1 MYSLKRRLAKTV
13 ERLTGALIVHP
24 AEIHQLPERHCLA
37 QMFDLFRVDAVF
49 DVGAN
54 EGQYATQL
62 RRDVGFKG
70 AIISFEP
77 IPEVAERL
85 RAKAH
90 ADPLWFVAPLA
101 LDRESGPATFN
112 IMTASTFSS
121 LNRPT
126 ANQPAVYEGQNTVAR
141 QIQVMRSTVA
151 AELPKWRGELGF
163 CRPFLKMDTQGSDL
177 AVVEGAGDTIQ
188 SFVGLQSEL
197 SVRPLYEGTRG
208 FADVLA
214 IYANL
219 GFRPSALVPCSR
231 GHFPDLH
238 EVDCIMYRADAAS
251 RPNDEAPRFFGL

>member
-1 MYSLKRRLAKTV
+1 MVSLKRQLAKTV

-24 AEIHQLPERHCLA
+24 AEIHQLPERLCLR
-37 QMFDLFRVDAVF
+37 QMFDRFGVDAVF

-85 RAKAH
+85 RASAE

-101 LDRESGPATFN
+101 LDREGGPATFN
-112 IMTASTFSS
+112 VMTASTFSS

-126 ANQPAVYEGQNTVAR
+126 ADQPEIYEGQNTVAR

-151 AELPKWRGELGF
+151 AELPKWREQLGF
-163 CRPFLKMDTQGSDL
+163 SRPFLKMDTQGSDL
-177 AVVEGAGDTIQ
+177 AVVEGAGDAIQ

-197 SVRPLYEGTRG
+197 AVRHLYEGTRG
-208 FADVLA
+208 FAEVLDV
-214 IYANL
+214 YANL
-219 GFRPSALVPCSR
+219 GFRLSALVPCSR
-231 GHFPDLH
+231 GHFPDLM
-238 EVDCIMYRADAAS
+238 EIDCIMYRADAA
-251 RPNDEAPRFFGL
+251 